1 MHVMEALFAAAKI
14 GKYATSE
21 SGDTVEMVERPG
33 GGVSFVL
40 VDGQLSGKPAKAIAN
55 VVSRKAIS
63 LLADGVRDGA
73 AARAASDYLYTYRQG
88 KVSATLNILSVD
100 FYTKSLVITR
110 NNHAPA
116 IIVRDQEITV
126 MDEPS
131 DAVGTRRGIRPRI
144 EEIPLTPNLAAVIYS
159 DGLVHAGDRIGKQVD
174 VIKEIQLLIDSSNQ
188 SAQHW
193 ADHLLS
199 CALALDEG
207 RPIDD
212 ISILVALIID
222 NGQHDI
228 RKMSV
233 DFPITC

>member
-1 MHVMEALFAAAKI
+1 MDALFAAAKI
-14 GKYATSE
+14 SKYASSE

-40 VDGQLSGKPAKAIAN
+40 VDGQMSGRSAKAIAN
-55 VVSRKAIS
+55 VVARKAIS

-116 IIVRDQEITV
+116 VLVRGNDITFL
-126 MDEPS
+126 DESS
-131 DAVGTRRGIRPRI
+131 DPVGTRRGIRPRI
-144 EEIPLTPNLAAVIYS
+144 EEIPLVPNLAAVLYS
-159 DGLVHAGDRIGKQVD
+159 DGLLHAGDRVGKRVD
-174 VIKEIQLLIDSSNQ
+174 MMHEIEYLIQ
-188 SAQHW
+188 SAEPSAQVW

-199 CALALDEG
+199 CAIELDQG

-212 ISILVALIID
+212 ISVLVALIID
-222 NGQHDI
+222 DGQHDV